1 LIPAAQTRDKSSVTP
16 DQMKELCARLGEEF
30 EYILID
36 CPAGIEQGFRNA
48 IAAAEQA
55 VVVTTPEVSA
65 IRDADRVIGL
75 LEAAEIP
82 VPSLVINRLRA
93 GMVRQGDMLDREDI
107 LDLLSVKLLGIV
119 PDDNEII
126 VSTNKGLPVVHDSRS
141 LAGEAFRRI
150 AARID
155 GEDVPF
161 LDLRDEGGLI
171 SRVKRM
177 VGLGKEVSS

>member
-1 LIPAAQTRDKSSVTP
+1 
-16 DQMKELCARLGEEF
+16 
-30 EYILID
+30 
-36 CPAGIEQGFRNA
+36 
-48 IAAAEQA
+48 
-55 VVVTTPEVSA
+55 
-65 IRDADRVIGL
+65 
-75 LEAAEIP
+75 
-82 VPSLVINRLRA
+82 
-93 GMVRQGDMLDREDI
+93 
-107 LDLLSVKLLGIV
+107 
-119 PDDNEII
+119 

-161 LDLRDEGGLI
+161 LDLRDDGGLI